1 VRIGVSGKIFL
12 AYTVLLIAFAGS
24 TSFTVLTIHSAREG
38 VVANQAYLDLQGPV
52 DGAWKTL
59 NDLASSLGR
68 NLRKDPNLAL
78 ALRNARKNLDE
89 ALGVIDRYVAREPS
103 SAHRAGFEA
112 NRSQLESFKADL
124 DRLVAQLASV
134 RMGAE
139 DETHPEFESQL
150 ASLTRNLNRLRR
162 PLRGQSALI
171 AQRLTED
178 GDNARQV
185 ALLVG
190 ALGLLVAAFAVAF
203 MWRTLRPLQ
212 VLRARA
218 REIAGGDYGRRTG
231 VRSLDEIG
239 DLARELDVMAEAV
252 EEREHRLIRSERLA
266 TVGKMAAQVTHEVRN
281 PLASI
286 GLYAELLGDELAE
299 GSESRRLVA
308 SISSEVDRLTE
319 ITETYLRFA
328 RLPQPKLEREDVG
341 SLVASVAEF
350 ARAELAQAHIELHLD
365 LPAEPL
371 EVPVDENQLRQAL
384 LNLIR
389 NAREAMAEGG
399 RLRIG
404 VRREVDDTATI
415 TVTDSGPGIAAEN
428 LPKIFD
434 PFFSTKAKGTGLGLA
449 LVQQIAVEHGGR
461 VDVSSNDVSSEG
473 QGTTFRLVLPVRA
486 PTASSGVDGNGNNND
501 GKAAA
506 PGAVVLRSGAQIA
519 PEGT

>member
-1 VRIGVSGKIFL
+1 
-12 AYTVLLIAFAGS
+12 
-24 TSFTVLTIHSAREG
+24 
-38 VVANQAYLDLQGPV
+38 
-52 DGAWKTL
+52 
-59 NDLASSLGR
+59 
-68 NLRKDPNLAL
+68 
-78 ALRNARKNLDE
+78 
-89 ALGVIDRYVAREPS
+89 
-103 SAHRAGFEA
+103 
-112 NRSQLESFKADL
+112 
-124 DRLVAQLASV
+124 
-134 RMGAE
+134 
-139 DETHPEFESQL
+139 
-150 ASLTRNLNRLRR
+150 
-162 PLRGQSALI
+162 
-171 AQRLTED
+171 
-178 GDNARQV
+178 
-185 ALLVG
+185 
-190 ALGLLVAAFAVAF
+190 
-203 MWRTLRPLQ
+203 
-212 VLRARA
+212 
-218 REIAGGDYGRRTG
+218 
-231 VRSLDEIG
+231 
-239 DLARELDVMAEAV
+239 
-252 EEREHRLIRSERLA
+252 
-266 TVGKMAAQVTHEVRN
+266 
-281 PLASI
+281 
-286 GLYAELLGDELAE
+286 
-299 GSESRRLVA
+299 VA